1 MNHRVKII
9 GIGSPFGDDRFGWE
23 AAEAL
28 RHSAAM
34 NAIAPGRIEILA
46 LDRPGAMLP
55 AHWQEADL
63 VILLD
68 AIRSGA
74 APGTRHCLEARD
86 LSSTSTLCSS
96 HGFGIVSAI
105 ELARTL
111 GDMPSRLLV
120 RGIEADTSWTG
131 FSLSPAVAGAL
142 PSFVADFA
150 EETLHL
156 ADPRALANE
165 TSRRIGFNRI

>member
-1 MNHRVKII
+1 L

-34 NAIAPGRIEILA
+34 NAVAPGRIEILV

-55 AHWQEADL
+55 AHWQKADI

-74 APGTRHCLEARD
+74 AAGTRHCLEARD
-86 LSSTSTLCSS
+86 LPGTGILCSS
-96 HGFGIVSAI
+96 HGFGIVPAI
-105 ELARTL
+105 ELARVL
-111 GDMPSRLLV
+111 GNMPSRLLV
-120 RGIEADTSWTG
+120 RGVEADSSWTG
-131 FSLSPAVAGAL
+131 FSLSPAVTDAL
-142 PSFVADFA
+142 PDFVA
-150 EETLHL
+150 ETVQEVLVL
-156 ADPRALANE
+156 AGFYSPAAVMRA
-165 TSRRIGFNRI
+165 

>member
-1 MNHRVKII
+1 MDNRVKII

-34 NAIAPGRIEILA
+34 NAVAPGRIEILA

-55 AHWQEADL
+55 AHWQEADI

-86 LSSTSTLCSS
+86 LSNTSALCSS

-105 ELARTL
+105 ELARAL
-111 GDMPSRLLV
+111 GNMPSRLLV
-120 RGIEADTSWTG
+120 RGIEADSSWTG

-150 EETLHL
+150 EATLHL
-156 ADPRALANE
+156 ADPHALANE
-165 TSRRIGFNRI
+165 TSHRIGFNRI

>member
-1 MNHRVKII
+1 MNSRVKII

-34 NAIAPGRIEILA
+34 NAVAPGRIEILA

-55 AHWQEADL
+55 AHWQEADI

-74 APGTRHCLEARD
+74 APGTRHCLETHD
-86 LSSTSTLCSS
+86 LPGTGILCSS
-96 HGFGIVSAI
+96 HGFGIAPAI
-105 ELARTL
+105 ELARVL
-111 GDMPSRLLV
+111 GNMPSRLLV
-120 RGIEADTSWTG
+120 RGVEADPSWTG
-131 FSLSPAVAGAL
+131 FSLSPAVTDAL
-142 PSFVADFA
+142 PDFVA
-150 EETLHL
+150 ETVQEVLVL
-156 ADPRALANE
+156 AGFYSPAAVMRA
-165 TSRRIGFNRI
+165 

>member
-1 MNHRVKII
+1 MNNQIKII

-34 NAIAPGRIEILA
+34 YAVTPGRIEILV

-55 AHWQEADL
+55 AHWQETDI

-68 AIRSGA
+68 AVCSGA

-86 LSSTSTLCSS
+86 LPGAGMLCSS
-96 HGFGIVSAI
+96 HGFGIAPAI
-105 ELARTL
+105 GLARAL
-111 GDMPSRLLV
+111 DNMPSRLLL
-120 RGIEADTSWTG
+120 RGMEADSSWTE
-131 FSLSPAVAGAL
+131 FPLSPAVADAL
-142 PSFVADFA
+142 PAFVADIA
-150 EETLHL
+150 QE
-156 ADPRALANE
+156 ALAL
-165 TSRRIGFNRI
+165 SGFSPPAAAKRA